1 MAWARLDDGF
11 PEHPKVLAVGPFGLT
26 VFVRA
31 LCYSARNLTD
41 GFIPNAATASF
52 TVDFARTSRAAH
64 AVDWPAR
71 LVAAGL
77 WDMAPGGY
85 LIHDYLAY
93 NPSKEKVLA
102 ERKAAA
108 ERVKRWRADPR
119 NAKSNTVTLDAC
131 NGVTNGGV
139 TVEVT
144 PPPSPSPPL
153 PLVREKKDHRER
165 GRFTPPTLAEVQ
177 EYLVEIGAAFT
188 AERFIDHHEETGW
201 RWGKPP
207 GRPVKDWRRTAR
219 TWKAR
224 DEERGASIVRP
235 RQPVDSRPADG
246 NGKIP
251 KPSTI
256 LMPPDSQDWKEIR
269 ETLRAKIDERDFTTF
284 IDRLRPTA
292 VTPDDGALVLVT
304 DSREAGRDWLIAEF
318 GEVLRPAVR
327 AHGYSGLR
335 VLTLEEDAGK

>member
-64 AVDWPAR
+64 AVDWPSR

-77 WDMAPGGY
+77 WDEAPGGY
-85 LIHDYLAY
+85 RIHDYLAY

-119 NAKSNTVTLDAC
+119 NAKSNTVTSDER

-153 PLVREKKDHRER
+153 PLVVGEELRSSPTPREPAKRATAKKKPRPPTAHVAIFEEEARAAGLIPAVAKADAIQLAEARKKFPDDDAFRAAVRRYLQLQDKFLVENSWA
-165 GRFTPPTLAEVQ
+165 GRFIGSRLQALMNPGRTSDTAFPPTKP
-177 EYLVEIGAAFT
+177 IGTKYANT
-188 AERFIDHHEETGW
+188 PT
-201 RWGKPP
+201 
-207 GRPVKDWRRTAR
+207 
-219 TWKAR
+219 
-224 DEERGASIVRP
+224 VR
-235 RQPVDSRPADG
+235 
-246 NGKIP
+246 I
-251 KPSTI
+251 
-256 LMPPDSQDWKEIR
+256 
-269 ETLRAKIDERDFTTF
+269 
-284 IDRLRPTA
+284 
-292 VTPDDGALVLVT
+292 
-304 DSREAGRDWLIAEF
+304 
-318 GEVLRPAVR
+318 
-327 AHGYSGLR
+327 
-335 VLTLEEDAGK
+335 